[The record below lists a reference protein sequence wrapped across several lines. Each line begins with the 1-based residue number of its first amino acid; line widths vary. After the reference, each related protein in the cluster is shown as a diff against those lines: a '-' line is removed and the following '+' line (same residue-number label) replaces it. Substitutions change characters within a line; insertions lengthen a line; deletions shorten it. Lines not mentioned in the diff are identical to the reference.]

1 MNIFH
6 FAAGVSP
13 EVIAHCSP
21 AENNKYS
28 LLGSLIYIPLV
39 TGMLAVLF
47 ASLYHT
53 HNALAIALV
62 CLVWGG
68 VVFTIERA
76 LIASLRPGTFSF
88 AVVFRVILA
97 FAMSMIISELLIL
110 FVFNDDIEASIRQRH
125 DNEVQAIRSEGEARI
140 AQLNEQIALAQE
152 RVNQA
157 DYDLLLETNG
167 TGGSRHYGRG
177 PAYDVALARRDRLQQ
192 ELDADR
198 GRLQAEI
205 EAARQSTEQVVT
217 ETRTRQGLGLL
228 DALTT
233 LHEMAHERGIIEVI
247 LIIAHVFFLAVELMP
262 LVIKLSYKGS
272 QYYDILDAMDK
283 VKTDYELKSQQLT
296 LSARLQRLELQNAAD
311 QAICCSDILLE
322 TLAKLNESEI
332 EGLRRVDAAHASSYK
347 QQMEEIV
354 IAFLNRSRNILV
366 TNR

>member
-97 FAMSMIISELLIL
+97 FAMSMIISELLVL
-110 FVFNDDIEASIRQRH
+110 FVFNDDIEAAIRQRH
-125 DNEVQAIRSEGEARI
+125 DNEVQAIRSEGDARI

-167 TGGSRHYGRG
+167 TGGSRHYGKG
-177 PAYDVALARRDRLQQ
+177 PAYDVALARRNRLQQ

-198 GRLQAEI
+198 ALLQAQI
-205 EAARQSTEQVVT
+205 ETSRQTTEQVVT

-228 DALTT
+228 DALAT
-233 LHEMAHERGIIEVI
+233 LHELTHERRIIAII

-283 VKTDYELKSQQLT
+283 VQTDYELKVQQLE
-296 LSARLQRLELQNAAD
+296 LAARLQRLELQHTAD
-311 QAICCSDILLE
+311 QAISSSGILLE
-322 TLAKLNESEI
+322 TISKLNEIEL
-332 EGLRRVDAAHASSYK
+332 EGLRRVDEAHASSYK
-347 QQMEEIV
+347 QQMEEIAA
-354 IAFLNRSRNILV
+354 AFLNRTRTILAA
-366 TNR
+366 NQ

>member
-13 EVIAHCSP
+13 EVIALCSP
-21 AENNKYS
+21 AEKNKYT

-62 CLVWGG
+62 CLLWGG

-76 LIASLRPGTFSF
+76 LIASLRPGTFSM
-88 AVVFRVILA
+88 AVVFRIILA
-97 FAMSMIISELLIL
+97 FAMSMILSELLIL
-110 FVFNDDIEASIRQRH
+110 FVFNGDVEARIRQRH
-125 DNEVQAIRSEGEARI
+125 DSEVLALRAEGDARI
-140 AQLNEQIALAQE
+140 AELNQQIALAQE

-198 GRLQAEI
+198 ARLQALI
-205 EAARQSTEQVVT
+205 ETTRQTTEQVVT
-217 ETRTRQGLGLL
+217 ETRDRQGLGLL

-233 LHEMAHERGIIEVI
+233 LHEMSHERRFIAII
-247 LIIAHVFFLAVELMP
+247 LFIAHVFFLSVELMP
-262 LVIKLSYKGS
+262 LVVKLNYKGS
-272 QYYDILDAMDK
+272 QYYDILDAMDR
-283 VKTDYELKSQQLT
+283 VRTDYELKKHELAIADQMLQLKLQQ
-296 LSARLQRLELQNAAD
+296 AAD
-311 QAICCSDILLE
+311 QSILSAEILLE
-322 TLAKLNESEI
+322 TLSKLNQIET
-332 EGLRRVDAAHASSYK
+332 EGLQQVGKEHLSSYK
-347 QQMEEIV
+347 QQMEDLIR
-354 IAFLNRSRNILV
+354 AYLNQSRNAIAA
-366 TNR
+366 